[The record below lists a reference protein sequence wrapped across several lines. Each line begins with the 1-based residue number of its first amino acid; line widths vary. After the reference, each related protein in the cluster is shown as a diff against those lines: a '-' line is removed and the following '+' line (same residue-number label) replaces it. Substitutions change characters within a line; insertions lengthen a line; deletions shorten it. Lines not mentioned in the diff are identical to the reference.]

1 MPETKLQTFASF
13 AEHIQTLKTP
23 TIVAVDGRSGS
34 GKTTFA
40 NKLAVALQAPIVHT
54 DDISWFH
61 SFFDWWQLA
70 IDHVLKPFHAGEHI
84 DWIPEA
90 YKARGRKGSI
100 LVPRAPILIFE
111 GVSASRLELSHLID
125 IPIWIETPINI
136 AEQRTLERDGLDELE
151 FQLEWQAEEKPLVTK
166 DQPWTRAKLIVDG
179 KPTLEHDPNTEFVSI
194 VDALA

>member
-1 MPETKLQTFASF
+1 MPETKLQTFANL
-13 AEHIQTLKTP
+13 ARHIRNLEHP
-23 TIVAVDGRSGS
+23 TIVAIDGRAGS

-40 NKLAVALQAPIVHT
+40 NKLAAALQASVVHT

-70 IDHVLKPFHAGEHI
+70 VNHVLEPFRAGESI

-151 FQLEWQAEEKPLVTK
+151 FQLEWQAEEKPLLAK